1 MKKYTFYIDDE
12 GDPDV
17 GISPMSDTVTVSV
30 GSHHEYDEEFES
42 LIKDV
47 LKDWFFPADV
57 WTEEE

>member
-12 GDPDV
+12 GDPDE
-17 GISPMSDTVTVSV
+17 GLSPMSDVVTVSV
-30 GSHHEYDEEFES
+30 GSHHEYDEEFEN